1 MYVYVHVYVDLYV
14 YVHVYVYV
22 YLYVYVHVPKV
33 AQEVPPV
40 SLFCALQ
47 SQMKGPQGGAWP
59 RNSPKCNFLNTFW
72 AYPSRKGASECSQKG
87 PRANRQSCS
96 KGALSLSVLCSIVTD
111 EEATGPSLARKCS
124 KMQLFEYLLG
134 VSVEEGSPGHCPK
147 RDPEAQALAKEC

>member
-47 SQMKGPQGGAWP
+47 LQMRRPQGRAWP
-59 RNSPKCNFLNTFW
+59 R
-72 AYPSRKGASECSQKG
+72 
-87 PRANRQSCS
+87 
-96 KGALSLSVLCSIVTD
+96 CSINVVF
-111 EEATGPSLARKCS
+111 GPWFGPKLRGREPRTLSENGPNMANIDAAPDNGSGRGIILIICYRI
-124 KMQLFEYLLG
+124 LG
-134 VSVEEGSPGHCPK
+134 VCAASILRCSERSGLTPRSP
-147 RDPEAQALAKEC
+147 